1 MRNTKSARDR
11 FLVGVS
17 GVLLAGALSS
27 AADAP
32 VTLSVRPTVLFAGRD
47 VRTTVH
53 TPRDARNRELRIVVE
68 AADYYKS
75 SDLQLDGLDAAA
87 THQFEW
93 KELPGGVYR
102 VEATLTR
109 ADGEQR
115 TAVQCFSVLGLD
127 DSADTMR
134 AATPRRSG
142 QPDATSDRTGC

>member
-1 MRNTKSARDR
+1 
-11 FLVGVS
+11 
-17 GVLLAGALSS
+17 
-27 AADAP
+27 
-32 VTLSVRPTVLFAGRD
+32 VLFAGRD

-93 KELPGGVYR
+93 KELPGGAYR